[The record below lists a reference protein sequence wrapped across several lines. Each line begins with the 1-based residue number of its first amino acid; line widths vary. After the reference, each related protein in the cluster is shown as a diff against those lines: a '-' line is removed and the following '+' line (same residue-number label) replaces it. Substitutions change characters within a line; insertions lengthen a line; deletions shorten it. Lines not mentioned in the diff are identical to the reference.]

1 MYRTGALNDE
11 AEECLD
17 RVSFTDGSVVER
29 GKAGG
34 DNMGEVPLLCW
45 RGRVALVGSVT
56 RRDVG
61 AWKGVMADVE
71 EDDGTTAE
79 VPTVA
84 RELVGLP
91 LLGMLNPRPIGE
103 LGPEAVAS

>member
-1 MYRTGALNDE
+1 M
-11 AEECLD
+11 
-17 RVSFTDGSVVER
+17 
-29 GKAGG
+29 GG
-34 DNMGEVPLLCW
+34 VPLLCW
-45 RGRVALVGSVT
+45 RARVPLVGSVT

-61 AWKGVMADVE
+61 GWKGVMADVE
-71 EDDGTTAE
+71 EDGGTTTD

-91 LLGMLNPRPIGE
+91 LLGMLKPRPSGE